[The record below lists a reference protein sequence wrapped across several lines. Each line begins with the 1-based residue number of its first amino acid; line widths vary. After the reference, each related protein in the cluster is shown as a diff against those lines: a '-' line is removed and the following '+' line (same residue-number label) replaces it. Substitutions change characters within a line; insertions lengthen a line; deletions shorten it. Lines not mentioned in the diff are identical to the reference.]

1 MPGAKQNTV
10 PEALAFTLAWICATV
25 EPAAMAAPEQAIGSG
40 GTGVGTGLTS
50 GMGVGVGAGQS
61 AWADNSSTPAMIAAY
76 RSMVFPRVSDHSFF
90 GTVVRKDSKKL
101 WINPTKMRSE
111 GLRGREFPVHFS
123 CILGGYTWVIHSCVD
138 SYSQTIQVHCPS
150 ELPETTEKTR

>member
-76 RSMVFPRVSDHSFF
+76 RSMVFPRVSDHGLFAP
-90 GTVVRKDSKKL
+90 TVRKDSKKL
-101 WINPTKMRSE
+101 WITPQKCAQQ
-111 GLRGREFPVHFS
+111 GLRRANTPCTFRAF
-123 CILGGYTWVIHSCVD
+123 WVV
-138 SYSQTIQVHCPS
+138 
-150 ELPETTEKTR
+150 